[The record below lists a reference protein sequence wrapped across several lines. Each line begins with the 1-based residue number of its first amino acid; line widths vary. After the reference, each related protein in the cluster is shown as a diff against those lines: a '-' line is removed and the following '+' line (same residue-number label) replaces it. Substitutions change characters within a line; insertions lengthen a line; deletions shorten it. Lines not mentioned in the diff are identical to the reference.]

1 MVEVRLIKTD
11 YRQLPLHYAVIV
23 GKYEGKWVLCQHK
36 KRTTWE
42 VPGGH
47 IEEGETPEEAARREL
62 YEESGAQE
70 FNCTPS
76 APMGL
81 NKNGKPAVWWRRILG
96 CSTLPRYFPSSRCL
110 KILR

>member
-42 VPGGH
+42 VPGN
-47 IEEGETPEEAARREL
+47 ARGGCAQ
-62 YEESGAQE
+62 GA
-70 FNCTPS
+70 
-76 APMGL
+76 L
-81 NKNGKPAVWWRRILG
+81 
-96 CSTLPRYFPSSRCL
+96 
-110 KILR
+110 

>member
-62 YEESGAQE
+62 YEESGAQD
-70 FNCTPS
+70 FQLYPIGAYGVKTKTGSQRFGGGGFWDALLCQDIF
-76 APMGL
+76 L
-81 NKNGKPAVWWRRILG
+81 PAAA
-96 CSTLPRYFPSSRCL
+96 SKF
-110 KILR
+110 